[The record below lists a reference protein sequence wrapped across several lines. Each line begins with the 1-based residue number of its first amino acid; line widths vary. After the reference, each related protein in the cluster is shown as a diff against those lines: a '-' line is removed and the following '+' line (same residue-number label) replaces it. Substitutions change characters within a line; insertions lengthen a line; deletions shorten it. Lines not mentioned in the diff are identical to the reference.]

1 MGDVY
6 AFMPVPPSRTGSDF
20 RALPSRED
28 SEYLSSI
35 RWQASFEDDRTSH
48 GENRLNVAAVVSSHA
63 VDRSL
68 LILLISIFIV
78 GLLCSIHAMGSRI
91 NALEARVFLLARDN
105 TGRQDFALRYAGGR
119 INHALTTQTQPPPSM
134 KGDGLNP
141 AIQAID
147 DDLRPGRCWLLD
159 GHTGQIGIEFPQA
172 IVITHVTIDHAA
184 KELVSASSL
193 ENAPR
198 TIRVWGFTSIGLP
211 NENINTIVDSQAGIN
226 STTRPAIIQHN
237 LSFSF
242 LGSIE
247 YDIRKD
253 DNIQT
258 FPISQAAMA
267 MKLQFQGIVVEILDN
282 WGRDSTCLYRV
293 RVHGRQI

>member
-1 MGDVY
+1 MSVSY
-6 AFMPVPPSRTGSDF
+6 AFMPVPPRTESDF

-28 SEYLSSI
+28 SEYLPSI

-48 GENRLNVAAVVSSHA
+48 RENRLAVVSSHT

-68 LILLISIFIV
+68 FILLLLIFVV
-78 GLLCSIHAMGSRI
+78 GLLSSIHGMGSKI
-91 NALEARVFLLARDN
+91 NALEARIFRQARDN
-105 TGRQDFALRYAGGR
+105 TGRRDFALRYGGGR

-134 KGDGLNP
+134 KGDSLNP

-159 GHTGQIGIEFPQA
+159 GHAGQIGIEFLEA
-172 IVITHVTIDHAA
+172 IVITHVTIDHVA

-198 TIRVWGFTSIGLP
+198 TMRVWGFGGSTGLP
-211 NENINTIVDSQAGIN
+211 KQDINAIIDPQAGIN
-226 STTRPAIIQHN
+226 STSRPAIIQHN
-237 LSFSF
+237 LSFSY

-293 RVHGRQI
+293 RVHGWQI